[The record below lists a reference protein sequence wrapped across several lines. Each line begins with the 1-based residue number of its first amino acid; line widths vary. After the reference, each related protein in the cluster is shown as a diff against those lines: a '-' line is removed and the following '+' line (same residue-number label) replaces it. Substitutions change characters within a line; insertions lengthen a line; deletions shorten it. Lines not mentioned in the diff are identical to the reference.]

1 MAAGVKPPRAGVR
14 ELGLEIRAG
23 VHAGEVEHD
32 GASLRGIA
40 VHVGARVAA
49 EARASDVLVSQTV
62 KDLVAG
68 SGLVFEDAGEHELKG
83 IADRWH
89 LYRAVPAP

>member
-1 MAAGVKPPRAGVR
+1 MVEGVQ

-32 GASLRGIA
+32 GDNLRGIT

-49 EARASDVLVSQTV
+49 EARRSEVLVSRTV

-68 SGLVFEDAGEHELKG
+68 SGLVFEDAGDHELKG
-83 IADRWH
+83 IPDRWH
-89 LYRAVPAP
+89 LYRASGGS

>member
-49 EARASDVLVSQTV
+49 EAQASDVLVSQTV

-68 SGLVFEDAGEHELKG
+68 SGLVFEDAGERELKG